1 MVPGQ
6 GTPEYEKRKLE
17 GMSRAEKDAKIA
29 SAKEML
35 DKGHISQKH
44 FDVVA
49 ANLK

>member
-6 GTPEYEKRKLE
+6 GTPEYEKKKLD

-29 SAKEML
+29 SAKEQL
-35 DKGHISQKH
+35 DNGKLSQTH
-44 FDVVA
+44 FDAIA